1 MTVVFTL
8 PKDQRTNR
16 PLLESCLEDDP
27 AAVTRLLKLLG
38 HPTPELRHAYQ
49 DAIRQANKTRLWRG
63 LISILAD
70 RCWETSQDQPQPI
83 QQLHPDLEHQLRID
97 EGILDLLA
105 SDHTPAES
113 PQKTAAL
120 RDCARS
126 HSVQQRYIAHYL
138 LVSRGDYTALD
149 NLKSLFPQASL
160 EWQLRM
166 VRLLANL
173 NTTEG
178 GPLLIEALSSS
189 NRILHHAAHRALI
202 EQGKYAT
209 DAWITALQ
217 HPDSHIR
224 WHAARGLGEMGDL
237 RAIAILA
244 AGLRDENAAVRW
256 ATSGL
261 LARMG
266 SRAVP
271 AILHEIS
278 RKPLDEPARQA
289 AYHAL
294 HGMSGHDLSARL
306 APILDALHGPGS
318 DLLAPSTA
326 QKLLARWE
334 ELPESAAQIDQ
345 T

>member
-38 HPTPELRHAYQ
+38 HPTPELRHSYQ
-49 DAIRQANKTRLWRG
+49 DAIRQANNPRLWRG

-70 RCWETSQDQPQPI
+70 RCWETSQDHPRPI
-83 QQLHPDLEHQLRID
+83 QVHPDPEHQLRID
-97 EGILDLLA
+97 EGILDLFA
-105 SDHTPAES
+105 SDQSPAEF
-113 PQKTAAL
+113 PRKMAAL
-120 RDCARS
+120 RDCAES
-126 HSVQQRYIAHYL
+126 NSVRQRYIAHYL
-138 LVSRGDYTALD
+138 LVSRGDYSALES
-149 NLKSLFPQASL
+149 LKSLFPQAGL
-160 EWQLRM
+160 EWQLRT

-173 NTTEG
+173 NTTEV

-189 NRILHHAAHRALI
+189 NRILHHEAHRALTGL
-202 EQGKYAT
+202 GKYAT

-224 WHAARGLGEMGDL
+224 WHAARGLGELGDL
-237 RAIAILA
+237 RALPLLA

-278 RKPLDEPARQA
+278 RNPLDEPARQA
-289 AYHAL
+289 TYHAL
-294 HGMSGHDLSARL
+294 HGMSGRELPARL
-306 APILDALHGPGS
+306 APILDALHGQGS

-326 QKLLARWE
+326 QKLLARWV
-334 ELPESAAQIDQ
+334 ELSESPAQ
-345 T
+345 TE